1 MGSLVYSIDLLEE
14 MRKCKSVKACIEFA
28 LVDAYGEY
36 EEASAWLACIE
47 TLFERFERVEVLG
60 EDVALEGFD
69 LDHGLSVVAV
79 CKKGKRRARAALDSV
94 EFPGITPIEARWL
107 KAWQQFSRGLA

>member
-1 MGSLVYSIDLLEE
+1 

-79 CKKGKRRARAALDSV
+79 CKKGKQRAGAALDSV